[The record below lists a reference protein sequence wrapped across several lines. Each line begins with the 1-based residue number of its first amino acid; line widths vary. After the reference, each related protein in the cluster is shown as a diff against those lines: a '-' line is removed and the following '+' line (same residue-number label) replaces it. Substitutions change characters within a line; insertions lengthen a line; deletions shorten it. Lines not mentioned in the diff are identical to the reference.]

1 MIKIKDKEHKWRK
14 SGSDSKLRVV
24 DNNALKTCPAWEW
37 RLGASSNPTPILLLI
52 QWWSLGR
59 IHQCQRKY
67 NFKIYS
73 GTNCAG
79 SDYQEPNLPRT
90 LTILLLLK
98 INFFLIQLNLT
109 LKKSPSWKSRWN
121 WEHKKSRESPAASSG
136 GSCLFKGGPLR
147 LPLISSR
154 RRPQTLSD
162 SKLILF
168 LI

>member
-1 MIKIKDKEHKWRK
+1 ME
-14 SGSDSKLRVV
+14 
-24 DNNALKTCPAWEW
+24 TW
-37 RLGASSNPTPILLLI
+37 RLLQSNSDPPADPMMV
-52 QWWSLGR
+52 SGKNPSMSK
-59 IHQCQRKY
+59 KY

-79 SDYQEPNLPRT
+79 SDYLEPNLPRT

-168 LI
+168 LIQTLSSCNLSHSTLYTEHWTGSSRWPF